1 MIKVTAV
8 VAVIGVGLFV
18 GTALG
23 TPASGVSA
31 ETARAPLG
39 ELKFHSKFANDAKV
53 RLHTKGDVE
62 VITQRIVA
70 EPGATF
76 GWHSHPGDNI
86 SVVLRGAIT
95 LYHDEACTQGIT
107 YGPGSAF
114 TTHPG
119 QVHLARNEGT
129 EQLVLYATY
138 LAPRTSHPLPAR
150 IDEPSPGADCPH

>member
-86 SVVLRGAIT
+86 NVVLRGAIT

-138 LAPRTSHPLPAR
+138 LAPRTSPPLPAR

>member
-1 MIKVTAV
+1 MFKATAV
-8 VAVIGVGLFV
+8 VAVIGAGLFV

-23 TPASGVSA
+23 TPAQGVSA

-39 ELKFHSKFANDAKV
+39 EVKFRSRFANDAKV
-53 RLHTKGDVE
+53 QLQAKGDIE

-86 SVVLRGAIT
+86 NVVLRGAIT
-95 LYHDEACTQGIT
+95 LYHDGACTQGT
-107 YGPGSAF
+107 TFGPGSAF

-129 EQLVLYATY
+129 EELVLFATY
-138 LAPRTSHPLPAR
+138 LAPRTSPPLPAR
-150 IDEPSPGADCPH
+150 IDEASPGADCPH